1 MCKKQSFTHHFDKY
15 EFYEDLAIN
24 NYNVVG
30 AD

>member
-1 MCKKQSFTHHFDKY
+1 MCDKSD